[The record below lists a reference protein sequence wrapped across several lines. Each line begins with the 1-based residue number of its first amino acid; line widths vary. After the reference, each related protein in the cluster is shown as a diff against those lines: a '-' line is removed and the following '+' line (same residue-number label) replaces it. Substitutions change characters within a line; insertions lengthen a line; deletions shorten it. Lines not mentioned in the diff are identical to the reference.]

1 MTALLLGAL
10 VVIGVISV
18 LRWFGRADVKTVRK
32 AINWGG
38 LGFIALIIL
47 FLVLTGRMGAAIA
60 GVMALFAWGSRLL
73 GLIHMSRQMSGMF
86 RSFRFGQG
94 GRASAGQVSEVDS
107 AFLRMT
113 LDHASG
119 AMEGDVK
126 QGRFGGRRLADLA
139 QNDLLAL
146 LTEVGS
152 DQDSVGLLEAYLD
165 RRYPEWRDA
174 GGQAS
179 AGGPPA
185 PQGAM
190 TAEEAYRILGLKP
203 GAADDEIK
211 SAYRRLMAQLH
222 PDHGG
227 SDYLAAK
234 VNQAKDFLLK
244 KRA

>member
-1 MTALLLGAL
+1 MTALLFGVL
-10 VVIGVISV
+10 VLIAVLSV
-18 LRWFGRADVKTVRK
+18 LRWFGRTDVKTVRK

-38 LGFIALIIL
+38 LGLIALVIL
-47 FLVLTGRMGAAIA
+47 FLVLTGRVGAAIA

-73 GLIHMSRQMSGMF
+73 GLIHMGRQMSGMF

-94 GRASAGQVSEVDS
+94 SARASAGQVSEVDS

-119 AMEGDVK
+119 AMEGEVK
-126 QGRFGGRRLADLA
+126 RGRFSGRRLADLA
-139 QNDLLAL
+139 QDDLFAL
-146 LTEVGS
+146 LEEAGS

-165 RRYPEWRDA
+165 RHHPEWREA
-174 GGQAS
+174 GPAS
-179 AGGPPA
+179 GGGAPA
-185 PQGAM
+185 PQGPM
-190 TAEEAYRILGLKP
+190 TADEAYRILGLKT
-203 GAADDEIK
+203 GAGDDEIK
-211 SAYRRLMAQLH
+211 SAYRRLMGQLH

-244 KRA
+244 KRT